1 MNYSQRQRRSDDMNN
16 NNILSEKYEKL
27 SVFDEKSKKEIAV
40 ITADMITT
48 ANENIVVKLSP
59 KA

>member
-1 MNYSQRQRRSDDMNN
+1 MKTQSS

-27 SVFDEKSKKEIAV
+27 IVFDEKSQKEIAV
-40 ITADMITT
+40 VTADMVTT
-48 ANENIVVKLSP
+48 ANENIVVKLLP